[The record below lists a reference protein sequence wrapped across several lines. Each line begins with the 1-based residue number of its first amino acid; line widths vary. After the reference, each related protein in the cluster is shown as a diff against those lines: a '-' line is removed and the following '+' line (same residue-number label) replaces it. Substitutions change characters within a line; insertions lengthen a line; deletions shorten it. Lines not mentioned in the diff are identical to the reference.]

1 MEEESTM
8 KKILLIMLS
17 LLIVTSLCACANPSG
32 TYDPE
37 DTKVANGST
46 SDVTTTDAPLTEE
59 TTAEIPEEDPVFS
72 VEASLAA
79 IDKMASEN
87 FAMNLQ
93 YDTLTLDNLRE
104 SFRGNIGQVDGKFWA
119 SVSSTG
125 SAILEEEGGY
135 YHKYII
141 DFSKWTYY
149 FTYEMSNKEEYD
161 KVFNGRYWW
170 KNYLDELTFDAYDE
184 LAYVGI
190 EQILEQ
196 DCYIFAFDG
205 IVTDVGQV
213 KLNLYVNKANNNV
226 MKMEI
231 SIKYSGTRHCEDVT
245 DATIQALYVQIG
257 DEATSPRLPNPR
269 WDPPTDQ

>member
-1 MEEESTM
+1 MNIAKLKWTFPAVA
-8 KKILLIMLS
+8 LLL
-17 LLIVTSLCACANPSG
+17 VASLCACANPSG

-93 YDTLTLDNLRE
+93 YDTLTLDNLLE

-125 SAILEEEGGY
+125 SAIMEEEGGY

-213 KLNLYVNKANNNV
+213 KLNLYVNKADNNV

-231 SIKYSGTRHCEDVT
+231 SIKYSGTRHCKDIT

>member
-1 MEEESTM
+1 MSEEGVKFYKIHETKSI
-8 KKILLIMLS
+8 KILFCNFYCFIHSVGIGNCRNCFGNSLS
-17 LLIVTSLCACANPSG
+17 G
-32 TYDPE
+32 
-37 DTKVANGST
+37 
-46 SDVTTTDAPLTEE
+46 
-59 TTAEIPEEDPVFS
+59 
-72 VEASLAA
+72 
-79 IDKMASEN
+79 
-87 FAMNLQ
+87 
-93 YDTLTLDNLRE
+93 
-104 SFRGNIGQVDGKFWA
+104 
-119 SVSSTG
+119 
-125 SAILEEEGGY
+125 
-135 YHKYII
+135 KYII

-257 DEATSPRLPNPR
+257 DEATSPRLPNPH
-269 WDPPTDQ
+269 WEVLDFPIPIGILQPISNPSCGLAA